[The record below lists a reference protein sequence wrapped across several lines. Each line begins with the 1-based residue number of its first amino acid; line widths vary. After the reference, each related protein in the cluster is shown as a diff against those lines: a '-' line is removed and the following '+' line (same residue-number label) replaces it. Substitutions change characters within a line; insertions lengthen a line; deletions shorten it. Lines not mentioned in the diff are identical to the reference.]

1 MQMKL
6 DWILAK
12 VLKFFT
18 FVLFMF
24 MVLVYFGFLL
34 LLPLDV
40 LTQVIRIFSAIG
52 LPTVIAAALGIG
64 AVGYLGYQIYL
75 MPKLWGLVVDIGM
88 ELIAFGQNQ
97 LRRFDPLI
105 EDSKPAATDTPSA
118 A

>member
-34 LLPLDV
+34 LLPLDI
-40 LTQVIRIFSAIG
+40 LTQLIRIFSGIG
-52 LPTVIAAALGIG
+52 FHTLLAAALGIG
-64 AVGYLGYQIYL
+64 AVGYLGYQIYQ
-75 MPKLWGLVVDIGM
+75 MPRLYNLVVDIGM
-88 ELIAFGQNQ
+88 ELIAFGQAQ
-97 LRRFDPLI
+97 LKRFDPLI
-105 EDSKPAATDTPSA
+105 EDAKPAVDTTGTA
-118 A
+118 

>member
-1 MQMKL
+1 MPMKL
-6 DWILAK
+6 EWILAK

-40 LTQVIRIFSAIG
+40 MTQLTRIFSAIG

-64 AVGYLGYQIYL
+64 GVGYLGYRIYQL
-75 MPKLWGLVVDIGM
+75 PQLYQLVIDIGM
-88 ELIAFGQNQ
+88 ELIAFGQAQ

-105 EDSKPAATDTPSA
+105 EDSKPATSDSPTTA
-118 A
+118 

>member
-1 MQMKL
+1 MKL
-6 DWILAK
+6 ELILAK

-34 LLPLDV
+34 LLPLDI
-40 LTQVIRIFSAIG
+40 LTQLTRIFSAIG
-52 LPTVIAAALGIG
+52 FPTVIAAALGIG
-64 AVGYLGYQIYL
+64 AVGYLGYQIYR
-75 MPKLWGLVVDIGM
+75 MPRLYGLVVDIGM
-88 ELIAFGQNQ
+88 ELIAFGQAQ

-105 EDSKPAATDTPSA
+105 EDSKPVATNNASA

>member
-1 MQMKL
+1 MQMKI

-34 LLPLDV
+34 LLPLDI
-40 LTQVIRIFSAIG
+40 LTQLIRIFSAIG
-52 LPTVIAAALGIG
+52 LPTLIASALGIG
-64 AVGYLGYQIYL
+64 AVGYLGYLIYQ
-75 MPKLWGLVVDIGM
+75 MPQLYNLVVDIGL
-88 ELIAFGQNQ
+88 ELIAFGQAQ
-97 LRRFDPLI
+97 LKRFDPLI
-105 EDSKPAATDTPSA
+105 DDSKPTAENKTSA

>member
-6 DWILAK
+6 EWILAK

-34 LLPLDV
+34 LLPLDI
-40 LTQVIRIFSAIG
+40 LTQLIRIFSAIG
-52 LPTVIAAALGIG
+52 LPTLAAAALGIG
-64 AVGYLGYQIYL
+64 AVGWLGHRIYHMPQLYQ
-75 MPKLWGLVVDIGM
+75 LVIDIGM
-88 ELIAFGQNQ
+88 ELIAFGQAQ

-105 EDSKPAATDTPSA
+105 EDSKPEPRDTPTA